1 MLASKALKCLL
12 LTSPPSTLPL
22 LLLLL
27 LALLL
32 LLTLLLLLRLL
43 FRPYYP
49 SITALLRPCLL
60 LQVDLLVEEVAVGER
75 LQVVQVLQ
83 ARALDLAAAAGWEE

>member
-1 MLASKALKCLL
+1 MLPLL
-12 LTSPPSTLPL
+12 LTSPPPSTLPL

-27 LALLL
+27 LSFLLLL
-32 LLTLLLLLRLL
+32 LLTLLLLRLL
-43 FRPYYP
+43 LRPYYP

-60 LQVDLLVEEVAVGER
+60 LQVDLLVEEVAVGKR

-83 ARALDLAAAAGWEE
+83 ARALDLAAAGWEE